1 MKEQIPSERV
11 GDQESL
17 VVLGNFLE
25 WKIILSLK
33 LEDDIEFNM
42 LIK

>member
-17 VVLGNFLE
+17 VVLGHFLE

>member
-11 GDQESL
+11 GDQGSL

>member
-33 LEDDIEFNM
+33 LEDNIEFNM